1 MAFVIK
7 SDAKKLEMSDILQPI
22 LFIWHFK
29 FFFPT
34 IIKCLV
40 FSSLI
45 FRTHMLY
52 HSKIDSSTLGVHFC
66 FIFFLLLNKLKMSSA
81 NCDSLQMI
89 LLGISETKR
98 KQNWRNTGS
107 LWDTCPRCKRLA
119 ILPVSVDKAGSIF
132 KIAF

>member
-98 KQNWRNTGS
+98 ENRIGEIQDPCGTPALGVKGWLSCPLVWTKQVLFSR
-107 LWDTCPRCKRLA
+107 
-119 ILPVSVDKAGSIF
+119 
-132 KIAF
+132 